1 MLGRLI
7 EGYTGF
13 IVRWRWAVLLSV
25 LFVTAFLVSR
35 LATLSLDNDA
45 DLWAPQNHPFIRTT
59 HELERV
65 FGGRNFTVV
74 GISAKSGDIY
84 DPRILEKIRH
94 IQAGIEAIPGA
105 VKSNILSLAAKR
117 VKDIRGTDDG
127 MVVRQML
134 EPFPSTPAD
143 MEALK
148 AAIARNPVYVG
159 SLVSPDG
166 KEAAVVADFRIP
178 KESAAYAP
186 LYEKIRNI
194 VDKERDSL
202 VDIQMGGQPVWA
214 AHFEYAMQ
222 KMPLYFG
229 IAFLIIMTV
238 QLIAF
243 RSLQGMLL
251 PMLTAI
257 VSVLWGLG
265 VMALLGI
272 HMDAL
277 NTTTPILIMAVATG
291 HAVQILKRYYEE
303 LERILQQG
311 LTTDPRVAKRMA
323 VVQSLAK
330 VGPVMLVAGL
340 IAALAFFSLLA
351 SDVALIRHFAV
362 FAGAGILSAL
372 AIEFTLI
379 PSLRAILPVQ
389 RRRVSRIT
397 ALDNLMSA
405 IGTLFTQPR
414 TSAIVVIVTLA
425 LIGIT
430 GAGAIYLRV
439 DNSVKQYHDPSSQQ
453 RLDDVILNS
462 KLGGTDSI
470 FFLIDTHKTDGM
482 KDPAVLAAMAK
493 LQAFLDS
500 QPHVGKTQSLADLI
514 KRMNRAMHGDSAEF
528 DTVPTDRNLI
538 AQYLLLYSSA
548 GDPQDFDNVVDN
560 DYRKA
565 VIWTYLKSDSTAYA
579 ESLYEKAR
587 HVIDSSFP
595 AGVSVLPGG
604 SLPQTV
610 AVNSSLTNTK
620 VKSIM
625 QMAVVVFVL
634 ASLAFSSPVGGLMVV
649 FPLAAI
655 VVANLGVLG
664 WTGVPLDMGTATTTA
679 MVTGIGA
686 DFEIY
691 MLFRLREEYQRY
703 GDLGRALVEAL
714 KTSGQAVLFVAASIA
729 GGYAALLFSNFRF
742 YPRLGTTMI
751 ATMLICVILSL
762 IFLRAV
768 IAIVRPRFIVGA
780 PVLGAARGTAGASQA
795 AALGNSR

>member
-1 MLGRLI
+1 MLGKFI
-7 EGYTGF
+7 EGYAGF
-13 IVRWRWAVLLSV
+13 IVRWRWAILLSV
-25 LFVTAFLVSR
+25 LVATAFLGSR
-35 LATLSLDNDA
+35 LATLRLDNDP

-74 GISAKSGDIY
+74 GITARSGDIY
-84 DPRILEKIRH
+84 DPRILQKIRH
-94 IQAGIEAIPGA
+94 IQAGIEALPEA
-105 VKSNILSLAAKR
+105 VKSNILSLGAR
-117 VKDIRGTDDG
+117 QVKDIRGTSDG

-143 MEALK
+143 LDALK
-148 AAIARNPVYVG
+148 AAIARNPVYIG

-166 KEAAVVADFRIP
+166 KEAAIVADFRINA
-178 KESAAYAP
+178 ETETYAP
-186 LYEKIRNI
+186 LYTKIRSI

-214 AHFEYAMQ
+214 AHFEFAMQ

-229 IAFLIIMTV
+229 IAFLIIMAV

-243 RSLQGMLL
+243 RSFQGMLL

-257 VSVLWGLG
+257 VSVIWGLG
-265 VMALLGI
+265 VISLLGI

-277 NTTTPILIMAVATG
+277 NTVTPILIMAVATG

-311 LTTDPRVAKRMA
+311 TVTDPRVAKRMA
-323 VVQSLAK
+323 IVQSLAK
-330 VGPVMLVAGL
+330 VGPVMLIAGL

-351 SDVALIRHFAV
+351 SEVAMIRHFAV
-362 FAGAGILSAL
+362 FAGSGILSAL
-372 AIEFTLI
+372 VIEFTLI
-379 PSLRAILPVQ
+379 PSMRAVLPVQ
-389 RRRVSRIT
+389 RRPVSHT
-397 ALDNLMSA
+397 TGLDKLMSA
-405 IGTLFTQPR
+405 IGSWFTQPR
-414 TSAIVVIVTLA
+414 ASATVVIVTLA

-430 GAGAIYLRV
+430 GAGVVYLRV
-439 DNSVKQYHDPSSQQ
+439 DNSAKQYHDPNSQQ
-453 RLDDVILNS
+453 RLDDAVLNS

-470 FFLIDTHKTDGM
+470 FFLIDTHKTDGI
-482 KDPAVLAAMAK
+482 KDPAVLGAMAK

-500 QPHVGKTQSLADLI
+500 QPHVGKTQSLADLM

-528 DTVPTDRNLI
+528 DTVPSDRNLI

-548 GDPQDFDNVVDN
+548 GDPQDFDNLVDN

-565 VIWTYLKSDSTAYA
+565 VLWTYLKTDSTAYA
-579 ESLYEKAR
+579 EALYEKAR

-595 AGVSVLPGG
+595 AGVSVMPGG
-604 SLPQTV
+604 SLPQV
-610 AVNSSLTNTK
+610 AAINASLTNTK
-620 VKSIM
+620 IMSIV
-625 QMAVVVFVL
+625 QMAIVVFVL
-634 ASLAFSSPVGGLMVV
+634 ASLAFGSPVGGLMVV

-655 VVANLGVLG
+655 VTANLGLLG
-664 WTGVPLDMGTATTTA
+664 WLGVPLDMGSATTTA
-679 MVTGIGA
+679 MVTAIGA

-691 MLFRLREEYQRY
+691 MLFRLREEYQRC

-714 KTSGQAVLFVAASIA
+714 KTSGKAVLFVAASIA
-729 GGYAALLFSNFRF
+729 GGYSALLFSDFRF

-751 ATMLICVILSL
+751 TTMLICVLLSL

-768 IAIVRPRFIVGA
+768 IALVRPRFIVGG
-780 PVLGAARGTAGASQA
+780 PARGVARGSSGPSQT
-795 AALGNSR
+795 ALGNSR

>member
-7 EGYTGF
+7 EGYAGF
-13 IVRWRWAVLLSV
+13 IVRWRWAILLSV
-25 LFVTAFLVSR
+25 LVVTAFLISR
-35 LATLSLDNDA
+35 LATLRLDNDP
-45 DLWAPQNHPFIRTT
+45 DLWAPQNHPFIKTT

-65 FGGRNFTVV
+65 FGGRNFTIV

-94 IQAGIEAIPGA
+94 IQAGIEALPEA

-117 VKDIRGTDDG
+117 VKDIRGTSDG

-143 MEALK
+143 LDALK
-148 AAIARNPVYVG
+148 AAVARNPIYVS

-166 KEAAVVADFRIP
+166 KEAAVVADFRIQAN
-178 KESAAYAP
+178 ETYGP
-186 LYEKIRNI
+186 LYTKIRSI
-194 VDKERDSL
+194 VDRERDSL
-202 VDIQMGGQPVWA
+202 VDIQLGGQPVWA
-214 AHFEYAMQ
+214 AHFEFAMQ

-229 IAFLIIMTV
+229 IAFLIIMSV

-243 RSLQGMLL
+243 RSFQGMLL
-251 PMLTAI
+251 PMLTAL
-257 VSVLWGLG
+257 VSVIWGLG
-265 VMALLGI
+265 IISLLGI

-277 NTTTPILIMAVATG
+277 NTITPILIMAVATG

-311 LTTDPRVAKRMA
+311 AVTDPRVAKRTA
-323 VVQSLAK
+323 IVQSLAK
-330 VGPVMLVAGL
+330 VGPVMLIAGL
-340 IAALAFFSLLA
+340 IAALAFFSLLT
-351 SDVALIRHFAV
+351 SDVAMIRHFAV
-362 FAGAGILSAL
+362 FAGSGILSAL
-372 AIEFTLI
+372 VIEFTLI
-379 PSLRAILPVQ
+379 PSMRAVLPVQ
-389 RRRVSRIT
+389 RGPVRHT
-397 ALDNLMSA
+397 TGLDKLMSA
-405 IGTLFTQPR
+405 IGSWFTQPR
-414 TSAIVVIVTLA
+414 TSATVVIVTLA

-430 GAGAIYLRV
+430 SAGIVYLRV
-439 DNSVKQYHDPSSQQ
+439 DNRGKQYHDPRSQQ
-453 RLDDVILNS
+453 RLDDLVLNS

-470 FFLIDTHKTDGM
+470 FFLIDTHKTDGI

-500 QPHVGKTQSLADLI
+500 QPHVGKTQSLADLM

-528 DTVPTDRNLI
+528 NSVPTDRNLI

-548 GDPQDFDNVVDN
+548 GDPQDFDNLVDN

-565 VIWTYLKSDSTAYA
+565 VIWTYLKTDSTAYA
-579 ESLYEKAR
+579 ESLNEKAR
-587 HVIDSSFP
+587 QVIEASFP
-595 AGVSVLPGG
+595 AGVSVQPGG
-604 SLPQTV
+604 SLPQV
-610 AVNSSLTNTK
+610 AALNSSLTNTK
-620 VKSIM
+620 IMSIV

-634 ASLAFSSPVGGLMVV
+634 SSLAFGSPVGGLMVV

-655 VVANLGVLG
+655 VAANLGLLG
-664 WTGVPLDMGTATTTA
+664 WLGVPLDMASATTTA
-679 MVTGIGA
+679 MVTAIGA

-714 KTSGQAVLFVAASIA
+714 KTSGKAVLFVAASIA
-729 GGYAALLFSNFRF
+729 GGYSALLFSDFRF
-742 YPRLGTTMI
+742 YPRLGRTMITTMS
-751 ATMLICVILSL
+751 ICVLLSL

-768 IAIVRPRFIVGA
+768 IAIIRPRFIVGA
-780 PVLGAARGTAGASQA
+780 PVPGVARGSGGPSQT
-795 AALGNSR
+795 ALGNSR